1 LQREFAH
8 NAQIQAARKAIAEIC
23 RMMHQRGY
31 IASRDGNVSC
41 RIGDS
46 RILVTPSGSRKGFL
60 DPDDMVL
67 CDLDARPVRGEKG
80 KPSTESM
87 MHVAVYRERDDVN
100 AVVHAHPPFAI
111 AHTVAGATL
120 SLALMP
126 EVYCELG
133 EIVTIPYTTPGTE
146 EVPERL
152 RGPIK
157 NHCALVMERHGSIT
171 VGASLN
177 QAYDRLEVLEHTAKI
192 SLLAN
197 VLAPGRISGL
207 PQEQL
212 DKLRLFFGCGLGC

>member
-1 LQREFAH
+1 
-8 NAQIQAARKAIAEIC
+8 
-23 RMMHQRGY
+23 MMHQRGY

-60 DPDDMVL
+60 EGSDMVL
-67 CDLDARPVRGEKG
+67 CDLEGAPVRGENG
-80 KPSTESM
+80 RPSTEVM

-100 AVVHAHPPFAI
+100 AVVHAHPPYAI
-111 AHTVAGATL
+111 AHTVAGCTL

-126 EVYCELG
+126 EVFCELG

-152 RGPIK
+152 RGPIQ

-171 VGASLN
+171 VGRSLS
-177 QAYDRLEVLEHTAKI
+177 QAYDRLETLEHTAKI
-192 SLLAN
+192 SLFAN
-197 VLAPGRISGL
+197 VLAPGRVTGL
-207 PQEQL
+207 PSEQL
-212 DKLRLFFGCGLGC
+212 DKLRAFFGCGLGC